1 MLKKI
6 LIFTRYFSIIS
17 PLFLAVSCTNII
29 ISKSELSKIESNIFN
44 FIINENEKNL
54 TRFTATLVKK
64 TNNNLTFVSTFHS
77 LNSIKNNIQQQ
88 VFDIFLQQFSV
99 KNLETKLK
107 SKIRVEYENKEKDI
121 IVFSLDIKEP
131 LLLRISDSID
141 FQVLEDFT
149 NTKNSLFSLGF
160 LTILNEDFKP
170 KTLKTLFYVNDKVV
184 ELDKENV
191 FVQDINYRQGSSGS
205 PLFYKNKI
213 VGLYRGKKLKNG
225 KLTPF
230 FRLIDL
236 ATYQQIKS
244 VASKLKD

>member
-1 MLKKI
+1 MTL
-6 LIFTRYFSIIS
+6 
-17 PLFLAVSCTNII
+17 SCTNII
-29 ISKSELSKIESNIFN
+29 ISKSELSKIESNVFN

-64 TNNNLTFVSTFHS
+64 KKKTNNNLTFVTTFHS
-77 LNSIKNNIQQQ
+77 LNSIKNNIKQQI
-88 VFDIFLQQFSV
+88 FDIFLQQFSV

-107 SKIRVEYENKEKDI
+107 SKIRIEYENKEKDI
-121 IVFSLDIKEP
+121 IVFSLDTKEL

-160 LTILNEDFKP
+160 LTLLNEDFKP

-191 FVQDINYRQGSSGS
+191 FVQDINYTQGSSGS

-236 ATYQQIKS
+236 DTYQEIKS
-244 VASKLKD
+244 VVSKLGNIKYFVF

>member
-1 MLKKI
+1 MHD
-6 LIFTRYFSIIS
+6 
-17 PLFLAVSCTNII
+17 II
-29 ISKSELSKIESNIFN
+29 ISKSELSKIESNVFN

-54 TRFTATLVKK
+54 TRFIATLVKK

-77 LNSIKNNIQQQ
+77 LNSIKNSIQEQI
-88 VFDIFLQQFSV
+88 FDIFLQQFSV

-107 SKIRVEYENKEKDI
+107 SKIRVEYKNKEKDI
-121 IVFSLDIKEP
+121 VVFSLDAKEP
-131 LLLRISDSID
+131 LLLKISDSID

-160 LTILNEDFKP
+160 LTLLNEDFKP
-170 KTLKTLFYVNDKVV
+170 QTLKTLFYVNDKVA

-191 FVQDINYRQGSSGS
+191 FVQDISYTQGSSSS

-236 ATYQQIKS
+236 DTYQEIESLVSKIKR
-244 VASKLKD
+244 LE